1 MDDYKSGF
9 EIIAAVNHTAVNKDV
24 ADWGAYTNSFHNQ
37 SMTAY
42 QFAVEIWNGYGYS
55 TALTGTNRAKKNFKE
70 AWHVALDFDTE
81 DERSS
86 LDAIADMSWA
96 FQFGSFVYST
106 PSSTPDKPRSRL
118 VFVMMEP
125 ITDYKKYELLVKAM
139 IKEFGGADEACKDAT
154 RLFFGS
160 KQCQV
165 KGIWSYLPAKAA
177 DAMIARYR
185 EKIAAE
191 RPPQPQNVI
200 VLPQT
205 GDSSRYVA
213 AAVESELAILRQAG
227 KGERHQQLLKS
238 AFAVGQ
244 LVGAD
249 WAKLGYNDALAAI
262 CGACAGWDSQAEV
275 ERVASSALTAGMA
288 EPRPQRT
295 RTVIKPRGKRL

>member
-1 MDDYKSGF
+1 MDDYKEGF
-9 EIIAAVNHTAVNKDV
+9 LINVSINDTAINKDV
-24 ADWGAYTNSFHNQ
+24 DNWGHYNANFKPRKLTPRGL
-37 SMTAY
+37 ALE
-42 QFAVEIWNGYGYS
+42 VWNGFAFAPVYHGKS
-55 TALTGTNRAKKNFKE
+55 RKKSEFKE
-70 AWHVALDFDTE
+70 AYHVALDFDV
-81 DERSS
+81 DAD
-86 LDAIADMSWA
+86 LDKICAHPLAQ
-96 FQFGSFVYST
+96 QFGSFGYST
-106 PSSTPDKPRSRL
+106 PSSTPDNPKSRL
-118 VFVMMEP
+118 VFVMMTP
-125 ITDYKKYELLVKAM
+125 IGDYQRYETLVKAL

-160 KQCQV
+160 KGCKV

-177 DAMIARYR
+177 DAMIARYQ

-205 GDSSRYVA
+205 GGSSKYVA
-213 AAVESELAILRQAG
+213 AAVEGELAFLRQAG

-262 CGACAGWDSQAEV
+262 CGACGGWDSQAEV

-288 EPRPQRT
+288 EPRQQPQRT
-295 RTVIKPRGKRL
+295 IKVYEV